1 MLTSKF
7 IIVSL
12 TNFIFLFI
20 IQLGIHGY
28 ENHEFYVSTTSVD
41 FVLDKNEIQIT
52 SQFFLDDVENL
63 IKFQKPNTTLI
74 FEKTSNEDNNLIM
87 RDFIQKNFK
96 ISINKKSQEVKY
108 LGYEL
113 KDELLVVYYHTEFS
127 NSEVFN
133 IEVYNSFLIN
143 FIESQKNIVHVKF
156 KNLKKSF
163 LLTSLNKNFQYSF
176 EK

>member
-1 MLTSKF
+1 M
-7 IIVSL
+7 SL

-20 IQLGIHGY
+20 VQLGIHGY

-63 IKFQKPNTTLI
+63 IKFQNPNTTLI
-74 FEKTSNEDNNLIM
+74 FEKTSNEDNNLIV
-87 RDFIQKNFK
+87 RDFIKKNFK
-96 ISINKKSQEVKY
+96 ISINKKKQELKY

-113 KDELLVVYYHTEFS
+113 KDDLLVVYYETQFS
-127 NSEVFN
+127 DSEIFNVEVFN
-133 IEVYNSFLIN
+133 SFLVN
-143 FIESQKNIVHVKF
+143 YIETQKNIVHLKF

-163 LLTSLNKNFQYSF
+163 LLTSLNKSLQYSF

>member
-1 MLTSKF
+1 M
-7 IIVSL
+7 SL

-20 IQLGIHGY
+20 VQLGIHGY

-63 IKFQKPNTTLI
+63 IKFQNPNTTLI
-74 FEKTSNEDNNLIM
+74 FEKTSNEDNNLIV
-87 RDFIQKNFK
+87 RDFIKKNFK
-96 ISINKKSQEVKY
+96 ISINRKIQEVKY

-113 KDELLVVYYHTEFS
+113 KDNLLVVFYETKFS
-127 NSEVFN
+127 NSEIFN
-133 IEVYNSFLIN
+133 IEIFNSFLVN
-143 FIESQKNIVHVKF
+143 FIESQKNIVHLKF

-163 LLTSLNKNFQYSF
+163 LLTFLNKTLQYSF

>member
-1 MLTSKF
+1 M
-7 IIVSL
+7 SL

-20 IQLGIHGY
+20 VQLGIHGY

-63 IKFQKPNTTLI
+63 IKFQNPNTTLI
-74 FEKTSNEDNNLIM
+74 FEKTSNEDNNLIV
-87 RDFIQKNFK
+87 RDFIKKNFK
-96 ISINKKSQEVKY
+96 ISINKKKQELKY

-113 KDELLVVYYHTEFS
+113 KDDLLVVYYETQFS
-127 NSEVFN
+127 DSELFN
-133 IEVYNSFLIN
+133 IEVFNSFLAN
-143 FIESQKNIVHVKF
+143 YIETQKNIVHLKF

-163 LLTSLNKNFQYSF
+163 LLTSLNKTFQYSF

>member
-1 MLTSKF
+1 M
-7 IIVSL
+7 SL

-41 FVLDKNEIQIT
+41 FVLDKNEIQII
-52 SQFFLDDVENL
+52 SKFFLDDLENL
-63 IKFQKPNTTLI
+63 IKFQKPNTSLN
-74 FEKTSNEDNNLIM
+74 FENTSNEDNNLIV
-87 RDFIQKNFK
+87 RDFIHKNFK
-96 ISINKKSQEVKY
+96 ISINKKKQELKY

-113 KDELLVVYYHTEFS
+113 KDDLLVVYYETQFS
-127 NSEVFN
+127 DSEIFNVEVFN
-133 IEVYNSFLIN
+133 SFLVN
-143 FIESQKNIVHVKF
+143 YIETQKNIVHLKF

-163 LLTSLNKNFQYSF
+163 LLTSLNKSLQYSF

>member
-1 MLTSKF
+1 M
-7 IIVSL
+7 SL
-12 TNFIFLFI
+12 TNFTFLFI
-20 IQLGIHGY
+20 IQLGIHDY

-113 KDELLVVYYHTEFS
+113 KDELLVVYYLTEFS

>member
-1 MLTSKF
+1 M
-7 IIVSL
+7 SL

-20 IQLGIHGY
+20 VQLGIHGY

-63 IKFQKPNTTLI
+63 IKFQNPNTTLI
-74 FEKTSNEDNNLIM
+74 FEKTSNEDNNLIV

-96 ISINKKSQEVKY
+96 ISINKKKQELKY

-113 KDELLVVYYHTEFS
+113 KDDLLVVYYETQFS
-127 NSEVFN
+127 DSELFN
-133 IEVYNSFLIN
+133 IEVFNSFLAN
-143 FIESQKNIVHVKF
+143 YIETQKNIVHVKF

-163 LLTSLNKNFQYSF
+163 LLTSLNKTFQYSF

>member
-7 IIVSL
+7 IIMSL

-20 IQLGIHGY
+20 IQLGIHGN

-63 IKFQKPNTTLI
+63 IKFQKPNSTLI
-74 FEKTSNEDNNLIM
+74 FEKKSNEDNNLILK
-87 RDFIQKNFK
+87 DFIHKNFK
-96 ISINKKSQEVKY
+96 ISINKKKQELKY

-113 KDELLVVYYHTEFS
+113 KDDLLVVYYETQFS
-127 NSEVFN
+127 DSELFN
-133 IEVYNSFLIN
+133 IEVFNSFLAN
-143 FIESQKNIVHVKF
+143 YIETQKNIVHVKF

-163 LLTSLNKNFQYSF
+163 LLTSLNKTFQYSF

>member
-1 MLTSKF
+1 M
-7 IIVSL
+7 SL

-20 IQLGIHGY
+20 IQLGIDGY

-52 SQFFLDDVENL
+52 SQFFLDDVETL
-63 IKFQKPNTTLI
+63 IKFQNPNTTLI
-74 FEKTSNEDNNLIM
+74 FEKTSNEDNNLIV

-113 KDELLVVYYHTEFS
+113 KDELLVVYYLTEFS

>member
-7 IIVSL
+7 IIMSL

-20 IQLGIHGY
+20 VQLGIHGY

-63 IKFQKPNTTLI
+63 IKFQNPNTTLI
-74 FEKTSNEDNNLIM
+74 FEKTSNEDNNLIV

-96 ISINKKSQEVKY
+96 ISINKKNQELKY

-113 KDELLVVYYHTEFS
+113 KDDLLVVYYETQFS
-127 NSEVFN
+127 DSELFN
-133 IEVYNSFLIN
+133 IEVFNSFLAN
-143 FIESQKNIVHVKF
+143 YIETQKNIVHVKF
-156 KNLKKSF
+156 KNVKKSF
-163 LLTSLNKNFQYSF
+163 LLTSLNKTFQYSF

>member
-1 MLTSKF
+1 M
-7 IIVSL
+7 SL

-20 IQLGIHGY
+20 VQLGIHGY

-63 IKFQKPNTTLI
+63 IKFQKPNTSLN
-74 FEKTSNEDNNLIM
+74 FENTSNEDNNLIV

-96 ISINKKSQEVKY
+96 ISINKKSQKVKY

-113 KDELLVVYYHTEFS
+113 KDDLLIVYYETKFS

-143 FIESQKNIVHVKF
+143 FIKSQKNIVHVKF

>member
-96 ISINKKSQEVKY
+96 ISINKKT
-108 LGYEL
+108 
-113 KDELLVVYYHTEFS
+113 TE
-127 NSEVFN
+127 
-133 IEVYNSFLIN
+133 
-143 FIESQKNIVHVKF
+143 
-156 KNLKKSF
+156 
-163 LLTSLNKNFQYSF
+163 TNKPA
-176 EK
+176 EE

>member
-1 MLTSKF
+1 M
-7 IIVSL
+7 SL

-20 IQLGIHGY
+20 VQLGIHGY

-63 IKFQKPNTTLI
+63 IKFQNPNTTLI
-74 FEKTSNEDNNLIM
+74 FEKTSNEDNNLIV

-96 ISINKKSQEVKY
+96 ISINRKIQEVKY

-113 KDELLVVYYHTEFS
+113 KDNLLVVFYETKFYD
-127 NSEVFN
+127 
-133 IEVYNSFLIN
+133 
-143 FIESQKNIVHVKF
+143 SQIFWHN
-156 KNLKKSF
+156 
-163 LLTSLNKNFQYSF
+163 
-176 EK
+176 